1 MEDSRPQRPA
11 HSAPVLS
18 DAALLAAAAT
28 DAHAFRLFY
37 DRYAEAIFRYF
48 VRRGVDHHA
57 ALDLTAETFAA
68 SWLSRE
74 RFNDRCD
81 GNGGPWLFGIARNTL
96 SLAARHKAVSTA
108 ARERL
113 GMLAENQASDPVAA
127 EAIDNVDGLSAS
139 LDGALDG
146 LPGSAR
152 QAVVLRVVHGNTYD
166 EIGDALGC
174 SPLAARIKVS
184 RALSGLRADVSNR
197 EQGEER

>member
-1 MEDSRPQRPA
+1 VEHHRSQRAP
-11 HSAPVLS
+11 HSATLVS
-18 DAALLAAAAT
+18 DAALLAESVT

-48 VRRGVDHHA
+48 ARRGVDHHA

-68 SWLSRE
+68 SWLSRD
-74 RFNDRCD
+74 RFNDRGD

-96 SLAARHKAVSTA
+96 SHAARHRAVATA

-113 GMLAENQASDPVAA
+113 GMLAETRAIDPVAA
-127 EAIDNVDGLSAS
+127 RAIDSVNGLSPS
-139 LDGALDG
+139 LDNALAG

-152 QAVVLRVVHGNTYD
+152 QAVELRVVHGNTYD
-166 EIGDALGC
+166 EIGESLGC

-184 RALSGLRADVSNR
+184 RALSVLRADGLDHD
-197 EQGEER
+197 EGDQQ